1 MRQLTHLPA
10 SLMSKR
16 YYKHKLLLDE
26 NMPDRS
32 YFPQLNQHFD
42 VKHVKLDLRK
52 EGLPD
57 PPVYALAVS
66 LGCILVTFNWSDF
79 VPLVGRRRD
88 CGLIG
93 VSGMD
98 WHRID
103 TKLTALLVRQ
113 GPGYF
118 RGKVRTLGAE
128 EARKQ
133 AA

>member
-1 MRQLTHLPA
+1 
-10 SLMSKR
+10 MSKR

-42 VKHVKLDLRK
+42 VKHVKLDLRR
-52 EGLPD
+52 EGLAD
-57 PPVYALAVS
+57 PPVYELALR
-66 LGCILVTFNWSDF
+66 LERIIVTFNWSDF
-79 VPLVGRRRD
+79 RPLVGRRKD
-88 CGLIG
+88 CGVIG

-103 TKLTALLVRQ
+103 TKLTALLIRH
-113 GPGYF
+113 GPAYF

-128 EARKQ
+128 QARKQ